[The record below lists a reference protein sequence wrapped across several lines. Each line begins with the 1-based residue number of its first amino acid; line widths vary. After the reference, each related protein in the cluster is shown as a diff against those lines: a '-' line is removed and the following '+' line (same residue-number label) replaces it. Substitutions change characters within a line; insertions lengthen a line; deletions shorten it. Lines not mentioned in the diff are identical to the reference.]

1 MPKLKTHSGAKKRFR
16 VTGNGLV
23 KAGKSHRRHFMRRRS
38 QNMKRT
44 SRQGLILFKTDG
56 DNIIRHF
63 LRNSH

>member
-1 MPKLKTHSGAKKRFR
+1 
-16 VTGNGLV
+16 
-23 KAGKSHRRHFMRRRS
+23 MRRRS